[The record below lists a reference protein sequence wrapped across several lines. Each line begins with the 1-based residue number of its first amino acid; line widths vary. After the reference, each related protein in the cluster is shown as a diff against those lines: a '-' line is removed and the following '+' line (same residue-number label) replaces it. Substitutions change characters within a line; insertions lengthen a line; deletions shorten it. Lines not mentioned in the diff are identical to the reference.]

1 MPSVVVT
8 SAGLAALLNAEQN
21 GTLPVKIA
29 KFGLGTGNYTPTA
42 DKTAL
47 QSKFKEITA
56 LSGGA
61 VGDNVI
67 HVTMT
72 DASADAYTANE
83 VGVYLEDGTLFALS
97 SQPVGSI
104 LQKAAG
110 SQALLSLDLVLQGGT
125 GGVTVSGG
133 TNFFN
138 PPATTTTAG
147 VVKLAS
153 LAEITAGTDT
163 TKACTPMGVWNFV
176 KNYVASA
183 IDSLKTLLRAEIAAA
198 SLAAVPIGTMLPY
211 AGGEVPEGFLLCNG
225 ASLSRT
231 EYPELFAAIGDR
243 WGSDSSSTFKLPDT
257 HHRFFEGTTVLS
269 EVGQYIEAGLPNIK
283 GSGYWTRGT
292 GAEATTQVSSGGAI
306 SITTVGVTQSAPYL
320 QHPLAGDMNFDLN
333 ANRYSTLYKDSIQT
347 VQPAG
352 LYGLYLVRAYQA

>member
-21 GTLPVKIA
+21 GTLPVKIT

-72 DASADAYTANE
+72 DASSDAYTANE

-97 SQPVGSI
+97 SQPVGAI

-147 VVKLAS
+147 VAKLAS

-163 TKACTPMGVWNFV
+163 TKICTPMGVFNFV

-183 IDSLKTLLRAEIAAA
+183 IESLKTLLRAEIAAA
-198 SLAAVPIGTMLPY
+198 CLAAVPIGTMLPY

-269 EVGQYIEAGLPNIK
+269 EVGQYVQAGLPNNSSKIGFDRFK
-283 GSGYWTRGT
+283 R
-292 GAEATTQVSSGGAI
+292 SSGAWVSAVSGC
-306 SITTVGVTQSAPYL
+306 SITTGVAGAYKADFSPVSKDDESTQLNISADRSNSVYG
-320 QHPLAGDMNFDLN
+320 ASN
-333 ANRYSTLYKDSIQT
+333 T
-347 VQPAG
+347 VQPKTLRGYA
-352 LYGLYLVRAYQA
+352 LIRYV